1 MSNTAKQPAVPEPVS
16 KSSEALNTST
26 QSAEPSP
33 ISAPRY
39 ATVNSMEQ
47 CSIGKSLVIKGDV
60 SGSESL
66 FIDGR
71 VEGSITLSGNAT
83 RVTVGKNG
91 VVMANLNA
99 REVVVMGKLHGS
111 VVASERLDIRSE
123 GSLTGD
129 VVTQRISIEEGAYF
143 KGGIDIS
150 RKANGEAVDAGKS
163 SKTVSMPAA
172 TARTV

>member
-16 KSSEALNTST
+16 KSSNALNTST
-26 QSAEPSP
+26 QTAEPSP
-33 ISAPRY
+33 LAAPKY
-39 ATVNSMEQ
+39 ATASSMEQ
-47 CSIGKSLVIKGDV
+47 CSIGRSLIIKGDV
-60 SGSESL
+60 SGSDSL

-71 VEGSITLSGNAT
+71 VEGTISLSGNAT
-83 RVTVGKNG
+83 RVTVGKHG
-91 VVMANLNA
+91 VVMADLSA

-129 VVTQRISIEEGAYF
+129 VITQRISIEEGAYF

-150 RKANGEAVDAGKS
+150 RKSNGEAVDAAKS
-163 SKTVSMPAA
+163 VKTVSMPAA
-172 TARTV
+172 RTV

>member
-16 KSSEALNTST
+16 KSSEALNASMQT
-26 QSAEPSP
+26 AEPAP
-33 ISAPRY
+33 LAAPRY
-39 ATVNSMEQ
+39 ATANSMEQ
-47 CSIGKSLVIKGDV
+47 CSIGRSLVIKGDV

-71 VEGSITLSGNAT
+71 VEGTISLSGNAT
-83 RVTVGKNG
+83 RVTVGKHG
-91 VVMANLNA
+91 VVMADLNA

-111 VVASERLDIRSE
+111 VVASDRLDIRSE

-150 RKANGEAVDAGKS
+150 RKANGEAVDATKS
-163 SKTVSMPAA
+163 AKTVSMPAA
-172 TARTV
+172 RSV

>member
-1 MSNTAKQPAVPEPVS
+1 MSNALKQAATPESAS
-16 KSSEALNTST
+16 KSSEALNNT

-33 ISAPRY
+33 ISAPKY

-47 CSIGKSLVIKGDV
+47 CSIGRSLIIKGDV

-71 VEGSITLSGNAT
+71 VEGSITLSGGAT

-91 VVMANLNA
+91 VVMANLSA

-111 VVASERLDIRSE
+111 VVATERLDIRSE

-129 VVTQRISIEEGAYF
+129 VITQRISIEEGAYF

-150 RKANGEAVDAGKS
+150 RKMNAEAVEPAKS
-163 SKTVSMPAA
+163 GKTVSMPTAN
-172 TARTV
+172 ARTV

>member
-16 KSSEALNTST
+16 KSSEAPNPSLV
-26 QSAEPSP
+26 AEPSP
-33 ISAPRY
+33 LGAPRY
-39 ATVNSMEQ
+39 ATANSMEQ
-47 CSIGKSLVIKGDV
+47 CSIGRSLVIKGDV

-71 VEGSITLSGNAT
+71 VEGTISLSGSAT
-83 RVTVGKNG
+83 RVTVGKHG
-91 VVMANLNA
+91 VVAADLNA
-99 REVVVMGKLHGS
+99 REVVVMGKVHGS
-111 VVASERLDIRSE
+111 VIASDRLDIRSE

-150 RKANGEAVDAGKS
+150 RKANGEAEMAKS
-163 SKTVSMPAA
+163 SKTVSMPVAA
-172 TARTV
+172 ARTV

>member
-16 KSSEALNTST
+16 KSSEALNPSLA
-26 QSAEPSP
+26 SEPSP
-33 ISAPRY
+33 LGAPRY

-47 CSIGKSLVIKGDV
+47 CSIGRSLVIKGDV

-71 VEGSITLSGNAT
+71 VEGTISLSGSAT
-83 RVTVGKNG
+83 RVTVGKHG
-91 VVMANLNA
+91 VVTADLNA
-99 REVVVMGKLHGS
+99 REVVVMGKVHGS
-111 VVASERLDIRSE
+111 VVASDRLDIRSE

-150 RKANGEAVDAGKS
+150 RKANGEVETAKS

>member
-1 MSNTAKQPAVPEPVS
+1 MSNAAKQVATPESAS
-16 KSSEALNTST
+16 KSSEALNNT

-33 ISAPRY
+33 ISAPKY

-47 CSIGKSLVIKGDV
+47 CSIGRSLVIKGDV

-91 VVMANLNA
+91 VVMANLSA

-111 VVASERLDIRSE
+111 VVATERLDIRSE

-150 RKANGEAVDAGKS
+150 RKMAEAVEPAKS
-163 SKTVSMPAA
+163 GKTVSMPTAN
-172 TARTV
+172 ARTV

>member
-1 MSNTAKQPAVPEPVS
+1 MSNAAKQAAAPETAS
-16 KSSEALNTST
+16 KETLNAP

-33 ISAPRY
+33 ISAPKY
-39 ATVNSMEQ
+39 ATVNTMEQ
-47 CSIGKSLVIKGDV
+47 CSIGKSLTIKGDV

-71 VEGSITLSGNAT
+71 VEGTITLSGSAT
-83 RVTVGKNG
+83 RVTVGKHG
-91 VVMANLNA
+91 VVMANLSA

-111 VVASERLDIRSE
+111 VIATERLDIRSE

-150 RKANGEAVDAGKS
+150 RKPNGELADASKS
-163 SKTVSMPAA
+163 GKTVSMPVAS
-172 TARTV
+172 ARTL

>member
-1 MSNTAKQPAVPEPVS
+1 MSNAAKQTAAPETAS
-16 KSSEALNTST
+16 KETLNAT

-33 ISAPRY
+33 ISAPKY
-39 ATVNSMEQ
+39 ATVNTMEQ
-47 CSIGKSLVIKGDV
+47 CSIGKSLTIKGDV

-71 VEGSITLSGNAT
+71 VEGSITLSGSAT
-83 RVTVGKNG
+83 RVTVGKHG
-91 VVMANLNA
+91 VVMANLSA
-99 REVVVMGKLHGS
+99 REVVIMGKLHGS
-111 VVASERLDIRSE
+111 VVATERLDIRSE

-150 RKANGEAVDAGKS
+150 RKANGEALDPAKS
-163 SKTVSMPAA
+163 PKTVSMPAA

>member
-1 MSNTAKQPAVPEPVS
+1 MSADQNRSSSTAEWRARS
-16 KSSEALNTST
+16 
-26 QSAEPSP
+26 PS
-33 ISAPRY
+33 R
-39 ATVNSMEQ
+39 
-47 CSIGKSLVIKGDV
+47 
-60 SGSESL
+60 
-66 FIDGR
+66 
-71 VEGSITLSGNAT
+71 AT
-83 RVTVGKNG
+83 RVTVGKHG

-111 VVASERLDIRSE
+111 VIASDRLDIRSE

-150 RKANGEAVDAGKS
+150 RKANGEAVDPAKS
-163 SKTVSMPAA
+163 AKTVSMPAA

>member
-16 KSSEALNTST
+16 KSSEALNTSPA
-26 QSAEPSP
+26 AEPSP
-33 ISAPRY
+33 LGAPRY
-39 ATVNSMEQ
+39 ATANSMEQ
-47 CSIGKSLVIKGDV
+47 CSIGRSLVIKGDV

-71 VEGSITLSGNAT
+71 VEGTISLSGSAT
-83 RVTVGKNG
+83 RVTVGKHG
-91 VVMANLNA
+91 VVAANLNA
-99 REVVVMGKLHGS
+99 REVVVMGKVHGS

-150 RKANGEAVDAGKS
+150 RKANGEAEAVKS

-172 TARTV
+172 TARA